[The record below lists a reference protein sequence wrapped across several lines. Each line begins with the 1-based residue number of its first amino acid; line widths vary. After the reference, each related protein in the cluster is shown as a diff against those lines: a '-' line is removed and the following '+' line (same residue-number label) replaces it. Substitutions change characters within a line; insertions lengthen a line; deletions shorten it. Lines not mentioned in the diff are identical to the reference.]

1 VWWLNKRGLTKETL
15 VECTS
20 IANSKLERR
29 RRETN
34 YSVQGLAFIASDALA
49 SVSRLNSDILVHVS
63 STWTGDIPPELS
75 HYPPVEKS
83 LFSSLY
89 ALAYCRPSCYSLLV
103 HLPMPFAILVAFLE
117 VLVLKRIVNGSLV
130 TCAVSTLG
138 WTLGIYQDLRHDQA
152 ILLGTAACLVL
163 ALTLVL
169 LELYTLLL

>member
-1 VWWLNKRGLTKETL
+1 
-15 VECTS
+15 
-20 IANSKLERR
+20 
-29 RRETN
+29 
-34 YSVQGLAFIASDALA
+34 
-49 SVSRLNSDILVHVS
+49 
-63 STWTGDIPPELS
+63 
-75 HYPPVEKS
+75 
-83 LFSSLY
+83 
-89 ALAYCRPSCYSLLV
+89 
-103 HLPMPFAILVAFLE
+103 MPFAILVAFLE